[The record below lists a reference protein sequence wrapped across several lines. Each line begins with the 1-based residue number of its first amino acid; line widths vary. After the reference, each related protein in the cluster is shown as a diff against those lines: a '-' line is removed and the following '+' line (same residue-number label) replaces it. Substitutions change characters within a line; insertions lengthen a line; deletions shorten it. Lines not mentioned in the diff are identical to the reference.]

1 MWAALVRLRR
11 GRGGSEVSYGQ
22 THEANKRAPQQLG
35 QPEKSRLCN
44 VFSLLNVCFFP
55 FFFQERKREKKRLH
69 SSLSVCSLSPSLS
82 TLVVT
87 LPAPKVF
94 D

>member
-55 FFFQERKREKKRLH
+55 FFFKKEREKKKDCIH
-69 SSLSVCSLSPSLS
+69 HFLSALY
-82 TLVVT
+82 
-87 LPAPKVF
+87 LPLCPL
-94 D
+94 